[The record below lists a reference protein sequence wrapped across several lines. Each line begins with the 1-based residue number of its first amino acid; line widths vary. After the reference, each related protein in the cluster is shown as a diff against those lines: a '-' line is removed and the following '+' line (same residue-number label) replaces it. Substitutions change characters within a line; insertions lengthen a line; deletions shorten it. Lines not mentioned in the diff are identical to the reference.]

1 MEKLYYEL
9 KGVPELTK
17 ILGDGSSFIPLE
29 EEEISLMLQMGGK
42 EHVAAMS
49 SGYIEGDQVIITSG
63 PLQTLKGTI
72 RKIDRHKR
80 LAVVQMKMM
89 GRLQDVTMGL
99 EIVRKIK

>member
-1 MEKLYYEL
+1 MT
-9 KGVPELTK
+9 GVQTCALPILTK

-29 EEEISLMLQMGGK
+29 EEEVSLLIQMGGT

-63 PLQTLKGTI
+63 PLQTLKGII

-80 LAVVQMKMM
+80 TAVVQMKMM

-99 EIVRKIK
+99 EIVRKV

>member
-1 MEKLYYEL
+1 MEELYYEL

-17 ILGDGSSFIPLE
+17 ILGDGSCFIPLE
-29 EEEISLMLQMGGK
+29 EEEVSLLIQMGGK
-42 EHVAAMS
+42 EHVAVMS

-80 LAVVQMKMM
+80 TAVVQMKMM

-99 EIVRKIK
+99 EIVRKVK